1 MWEYLLGLLLT
12 SLIKVAIGFIAI
24 SALAVLLFQFT
35 ILRFGV
41 YLPFIIVNLL
51 CTGWWMGFLT
61 CGLVLRFGHEIE
73 ALSWTIIFLLQPF
86 IGVFYP
92 LSVLPHW
99 MQTVA
104 WMLPPS
110 YIFEG
115 LRTLVFAGYFDW
127 RMWGISFGLNML
139 LIVLTLIFYKKMF
152 DKARDKGYLV
162 RLF

>member
-1 MWEYLLGLLLT
+1 
-12 SLIKVAIGFIAI
+12 
-24 SALAVLLFQFT
+24 
-35 ILRFGV
+35 
-41 YLPFIIVNLL
+41 
-51 CTGWWMGFLT
+51 
-61 CGLVLRFGHEIE
+61 
-73 ALSWTIIFLLQPF
+73 
-86 IGVFYP
+86 
-92 LSVLPHW
+92 